1 MTGKSAGR
9 KENKQIIQQ
18 VSPVTSKCLA
28 MVVSLVVED
37 KAVNGKEIF
46 DDFQLRNSTCYWN
59 SALSDSIKNL
69 QYLGFLEPNTILL
82 GGTDV
87 CLENLRMAWG
97 RRVLND
103 PHDCR
108 IEKIGD
114 IGNITMQ
121 EVPQNHFIPLPEILC
136 LIILDLNNK
145 QILATVDIIQAQL
158 KKCYQG
164 TQLPSNQL
172 VYETLHNLIQERK
185 LFHTGSGYFV
195 VTPDTLRL
203 PVDLP
208 SPSLPPQHNP
218 MYLPFSRNLTMCDRK
233 MSPFA
238 VPMTTVAMTQTLPP
252 VRSISCQVSIANQ
265 KRASTPDLKIEETEK
280 SRLHRSHSARRHK
293 DKNHNDAESLKKNVS
308 VRAQDDCLTNKD
320 VNVMKSNLNKVKEK
334 GEKKSLLS
342 KLFGKKK
349 KTDEVKHKCKEQET
363 KDKKCKEPETKDTK
377 KYATFSGQFPPPEW
391 MWYQDQCKKHERT
404 NKWVTQQTGMVQM
417 SHGQISHKIHRP
429 TFEIKKDL
437 HQCNSISP
445 VTLPTAVSSS
455 KQHKSHKQNHKVSPS
470 EKAHTYHE
478 IESFTRKMCNKA
490 KKMQQSHCVQEMPQE
505 SRFLP
510 IKESQ
515 EKNPDIRV
523 RRSKSHNRKSNRHS
537 VDVGLLRRQHAH
549 RELQQDIQN
558 EQSRV
563 MGEQSRVMG
572 LSPMYSSTPRDVDK
586 RFIQPSGEYV
596 DMCSSPVLREV
607 NRTDHRSHRRRSK
620 HYKRIENDINYEHHG
635 VLPRKHSNIAM
646 SRDSGVNCV
655 GLSNPSENN
664 NVFCYNQLMDYENV
678 KSNNLH
684 KSWEMQGNT
693 QHNGELKKN
702 EIVCI
707 AEINA
712 CVPEHS
718 DYVEINSIEM
728 ARSVPSEVNED
739 TKENQPFSN
748 RSDDIG
754 LMDSSEQSYDT
765 VIYNKRVQDVSKE
778 TENLTLGDS
787 GFYSPRVTEIE
798 LGKNKKVKVPLY
810 KNLSYDHHE
819 LNNLKDFQKEKIV
832 LNNEFY
838 KEPSPSSDYQ
848 IVGVV

>member
-1 MTGKSAGR
+1 MCA
-9 KENKQIIQQ
+9 
-18 VSPVTSKCLA
+18 
-28 MVVSLVVED
+28 
-37 KAVNGKEIF
+37 
-46 DDFQLRNSTCYWN
+46 
-59 SALSDSIKNL
+59 
-69 QYLGFLEPNTILL
+69 FLLN
-82 GGTDV
+82 
-87 CLENLRMAWG
+87 
-97 RRVLND
+97 VL
-103 PHDCR
+103 
-108 IEKIGD
+108 
-114 IGNITMQ
+114 
-121 EVPQNHFIPLPEILC
+121 F
-136 LIILDLNNK
+136 
-145 QILATVDIIQAQL
+145 
-158 KKCYQG
+158 
-164 TQLPSNQL
+164 
-172 VYETLHNLIQERK
+172 
-185 LFHTGSGYFV
+185 LFS
-195 VTPDTLRL
+195 
-203 PVDLP
+203 
-208 SPSLPPQHNP
+208 
-218 MYLPFSRNLTMCDRK
+218 
-233 MSPFA
+233 
-238 VPMTTVAMTQTLPP
+238 
-252 VRSISCQVSIANQ
+252 
-265 KRASTPDLKIEETEK
+265 
-280 SRLHRSHSARRHK
+280 
-293 DKNHNDAESLKKNVS
+293 
-308 VRAQDDCLTNKD
+308 
-320 VNVMKSNLNKVKEK
+320 

-455 KQHKSHKQNHKVSPS
+455 KHHKSHKQNHKVSPS

-478 IESFTRKMCNKA
+478 IESFTGKMCNKA
-490 KKMQQSHCVQEMPQE
+490 KKMQQPHCVQEMPPKSKFLPIQE
-505 SRFLP
+505 SR
-510 IKESQ
+510 
-515 EKNPDIRV
+515 EKNSDIRIQ
-523 RRSKSHNRKSNRHS
+523 RSKSHNRKSNRHS

-549 RELQQDIQN
+549 QELQQDIQN

-712 CVPEHS
+712 CVPEHN

-728 ARSVPSEVNED
+728 ARSMPSEANED
-739 TKENQPFSN
+739 TKENQPSSN

>member
-1 MTGKSAGR
+1 
-9 KENKQIIQQ
+9 
-18 VSPVTSKCLA
+18 
-28 MVVSLVVED
+28 
-37 KAVNGKEIF
+37 
-46 DDFQLRNSTCYWN
+46 
-59 SALSDSIKNL
+59 
-69 QYLGFLEPNTILL
+69 
-82 GGTDV
+82 
-87 CLENLRMAWG
+87 
-97 RRVLND
+97 
-103 PHDCR
+103 
-108 IEKIGD
+108 
-114 IGNITMQ
+114 MQ

-218 MYLPFSRNLTMCDRK
+218 MYLPFSRSQTMCERK

-265 KRASTPDLKIEETEK
+265 KRTSTPELKIEETEK

-349 KTDEVKHKCKEQET
+349 KTDEVKHKKTEEV
-363 KDKKCKEPETKDTK
+363 KHKCKEPETKDTK

-417 SHGQISHKIHRP
+417 SHGPISHNKIHRP
-429 TFEIKKDL
+429 TFEMKNL

-445 VTLPTAVSSS
+445 VTLLTAVSSS
-455 KQHKSHKQNHKVSPS
+455 KHHKSHKQTHKVSPS

-478 IESFTRKMCNKA
+478 IESFTGKMCNKA
-490 KKMQQSHCVQEMPQE
+490 KKMQRPHCVQEMSPE
-505 SRFLP
+505 ARFLP
-510 IKESQ
+510 IQESR

-572 LSPMYSSTPRDVDK
+572 EQSRVMGEQSRVMGMSPMYSSTPRDVDK

-635 VLPRKHSNIAM
+635 ALPRKHSNIAM

-684 KSWEMQGNT
+684 KSWEMQVNT
-693 QHNGELKKN
+693 QHNHELKKN

-787 GFYSPRVTEIE
+787 GFYSPRVSEIE
-798 LGKNKKVKVPLY
+798 LGKHKKVKVPLY